1 MASKKSQAELAPT
14 SPIVFR
20 PCSNGEYCPGPET
33 ERDRRAEQMFL
44 RIVEEKHRRLGMS
57 RRAFSQSASGMAAAL
72 MVINQVYGCGSGAS
86 GAQSAGGSDA
96 GSGAGG
102 SGARAGTGAGGGC
115 DRPDAAGAGGYEVD
129 DGMIDDPAQACEA
142 LSGDEFIFDVQVHP
156 PNPLTPWTERNL
168 PMDAET
174 FVKTVFVDSDTRVAC
189 LTGIPATRDLGES
202 NVEANRMLQNLIEQF
217 AGPRLLYH
225 INVDPLLGPSE
236 LEYMQMMSERYEVA
250 AWKVYPQVGP
260 WRLDQDEAAGMIE
273 QARTLGVTCIA
284 AHRGLGDGSDYA
296 ASSSPVDLVLAAKA
310 NPDITFLTY
319 HSGWQREVDEAHPFD
334 PEEPNPVGVD
344 RLIKA
349 VLDSGIGSSGN
360 VYAELGTTWR
370 NLMTAP
376 LGAAHVFGKLLK
388 YLGEDRI
395 VWGTDSVFTGSAQEQ
410 IVAFRAF
417 QIPQQLQDELGY
429 PALSDCAKRK
439 ILGLNAAQVYGVDP
453 AATTQAITGDTIAQ
467 WKMAYLNDPDSLRIP
482 GEKSY
487 GPRTRREFLRFLEWE
502 RHLAG

>member
-1 MASKKSQAELAPT
+1 MASTKKSQPELPPT

-20 PCSNGEYCPGPET
+20 PCSNGEYCPSPET
-33 ERDRRAEQMFL
+33 ERDRRAERMFL
-44 RIVEEKHRRLGMS
+44 QIVEEKHRRLGMS

-72 MVINQVYGCGSGAS
+72 LVINQVYGCGSSGGSGGGGSGS
-86 GAQSAGGSDA
+86 GANP
-96 GSGAGG
+96 GAGG
-102 SGARAGTGAGGGC
+102 SGGRAGAAGGC

-129 DGMIDDPAQACEA
+129 DGMIDDPTQACEA
-142 LSGDEFIFDVQVHP
+142 LTGDEFIFDVQVHP

-168 PMDAET
+168 PIDAET
-174 FVKTVFVDSDTRVAC
+174 LVKTVFVDSDTRVAC

-202 NVEANRMLQNLIEQF
+202 NVEANQMLENLIEQF

-225 INVDPLLGPSE
+225 INVDPLLGPAE
-236 LEYMQMMSERYEVA
+236 LDYMQMMSETYEVA

-273 QARTLGVTCIA
+273 RARALGVTRIA

-296 ASSSPVDLVLAAKA
+296 APSSPVDLVLAAKA
-310 NPDITFLTY
+310 YPDITFLTY

-334 PEEPNPVGVD
+334 PEEQNPVGVD

-349 VLDSGIGSSGN
+349 VLDSEIGNSGN

-395 VWGTDSVFTGSAQEQ
+395 VWGTDCVFTGSAQEQ

-417 QIPQQLQDELGY
+417 QIPLELQEQHGY
-429 PALSDCAKRK
+429 PALTDCAKRK

-453 AATTQAITGDTIAQ
+453 AATTQAISEDTIAQ
-467 WKMAYLNDPDSLRIP
+467 WKMAYLDDPQSIRAP
-482 GEKSY
+482 TEKYY
-487 GPRTRREFLRFLEWE
+487 GPRTRREFLRFLSWE
-502 RHLAG
+502 RHVHG